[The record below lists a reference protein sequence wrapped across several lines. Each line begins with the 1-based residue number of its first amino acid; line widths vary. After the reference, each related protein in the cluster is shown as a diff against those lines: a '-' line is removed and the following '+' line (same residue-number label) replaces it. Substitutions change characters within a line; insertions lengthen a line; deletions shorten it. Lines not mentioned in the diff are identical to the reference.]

1 MYLSLLLM
9 IYFPKVVVWA
19 SVWAPVWADSLA
31 LVPLLSSAVV
41 LAVMVALSVVVMPE
55 SLWSTDH
62 LAPSTPDSALMEPS
76 SRRPSASGRRRF
88 KTPAISARRRR
99 QTYHSHLP
107 VSNDP
112 QTRSTSS
119 SQSFVQSRNMVGA
132 HLTPVIWSIDHSES
146 HI

>member
-9 IYFPKVVVWA
+9 IYFPKVVVVSPA
-19 SVWAPVWADSLA
+19 VSAELDSLA

-146 HI
+146 HT